1 MQFAFLTLQPIKGY
15 LYNNRQPC
23 SFLSGSERCG
33 IVRLGGKDGV
43 QVQAGSPA
51 AQVPSG
57 TILTEIPKELGSC
70 GFESLPFVS

>member
-1 MQFAFLTLQPIKGY
+1 MQA
-15 LYNNRQPC
+15 
-23 SFLSGSERCG
+23 
-33 IVRLGGKDGV
+33 
-43 QVQAGSPA
+43 QAGSPA